1 MPSLDYLKDKE
12 NAMLRLAPRILPI
25 FVLLLNSCG
34 TASPTA
40 PTATIEPCS
49 SAVISETVK
58 PINDLMREFD
68 DASAL
73 ASNLSVE
80 QLPEAISNLQR
91 IRRLAQDITPATCL
105 TTLHGHEIAHMDA
118 VIDTLLAF
126 LNGAD
131 TSTLTQG
138 LNLAREQH
146 DLYSVE
152 LARVLGVTLVP
163 ATASP

>member
-1 MPSLDYLKDKE
+1 
-12 NAMLRLAPRILPI
+12 MLRLNPRILPI
-25 FVLLLNSCG
+25 FVLILNSCA
-34 TASPTA
+34 TASPAA
-40 PTATIEPCS
+40 PSATIDPCFPE
-49 SAVISETVK
+49 AISETVK
-58 PINDLMREFD
+58 PINNLMREFD

-73 ASNLSVE
+73 SSNLPIE

-91 IRRLAQDITPATCL
+91 IRRLAQDINPPACL
-105 TTLHGHEIAHMDA
+105 TALHGYELAHMNA

-131 TSTLTQG
+131 TSTLNQG

-152 LARVLGVTLVP
+152 LARVLGLTLVP

>member
-1 MPSLDYLKDKE
+1 
-12 NAMLRLAPRILPI
+12 MLRLTPRILPI
-25 FVLLLNSCG
+25 FALILNSCG
-34 TASPTA
+34 TASPAEPIA
-40 PTATIEPCS
+40 PSATIDPCS
-49 SAVISETVK
+49 TEAISETVK
-58 PINDLMREFD
+58 PLNDLMREFD

-73 ASNLSVE
+73 ASNLPSE

-105 TTLHGHEIAHMDA
+105 ITLHGHELTHMNA

-131 TSTLTQG
+131 ASTLNQG

-152 LARVLGVTLVP
+152 LVRVLGVTLVP
-163 ATASP
+163 ATPSP

>member
-1 MPSLDYLKDKE
+1 
-12 NAMLRLAPRILPI
+12 MLRLNPRILPI
-25 FVLLLNSCG
+25 FVLILNSCA
-34 TASPTA
+34 TASPAEPAA
-40 PTATIEPCS
+40 PGATMDSCS
-49 SAVISETVK
+49 PEAITQTVK
-58 PINDLMREFD
+58 PIHDLMREFD

-73 ASNLSVE
+73 SSNLPIE

-91 IRRLAQDITPATCL
+91 IRRLAQDIAPPACL
-105 TTLHGHEIAHMDA
+105 TTLHGHELAHMNA

-131 TSTLTQG
+131 TSTLNQG
-138 LNLAREQH
+138 LNVAREQH

>member
-1 MPSLDYLKDKE
+1 
-12 NAMLRLAPRILPI
+12 MLRLNYRILPI
-25 FVLLLNSCG
+25 FVLILNSCA
-34 TASPTA
+34 TASPA
-40 PTATIEPCS
+40 EPATPSATMDPCS
-49 SAVISETVK
+49 PDAISETVK
-58 PINDLMREFD
+58 PVNDLMREFD

-73 ASNLSVE
+73 SSNLPIE

-91 IRRLAQDITPATCL
+91 LRRLAQDIAPPACL
-105 TTLHGHEIAHMDA
+105 TTLHGHELAHMNA

-131 TSTLTQG
+131 TSTLNQG

-146 DLYSVE
+146 DLYSLE
-152 LARVLGVTLVP
+152 LVRVLGVTLVP